1 MEIIIFLL
9 FIFMLIYIGYIARLI
24 YGFTKVHQTESKY
37 EIPQIKFSIIVPF
50 REEQENLPRLLESIR
65 LLNYPIEMFEIVLI
79 DDFSADNSVNVIN
92 RWRMQ
97 NGLFQTTIIENLLLS
112 GSPKKDAISR
122 ALPVV
127 ANEWILT
134 TDADCILPP
143 HLLQSVNSFIQK
155 NKVEMV
161 VGAIRYD
168 GNSSFLNHFQRMDI
182 MSLQGATIGSFGIG
196 KPFMCNGANFAYSKR
211 FFSELNGFDG
221 NSNLASGDDVFLLQ
235 KGVLKSLKKIGY
247 NKSRDAIVITKP
259 VETWNKMINQRIR
272 WASKTNSYQSIYG
285 EDLAFAVFL
294 GNLVIVISLVLV
306 SFQLMIWQYLA
317 ILFLIKFI
325 PDFILLLQSN
335 SFLNRRGFFPLF
347 AAIFYPFFTVAIAL
361 MTISGNYKWKGRHF
375 KM

>member
-1 MEIIIFLL
+1 
-9 FIFMLIYIGYIARLI
+9 MLIYIGYIAILI

-50 REEQENLPRLLESIR
+50 RDEKENLPRLLESIR

-79 DDFSADNSVNVIN
+79 DDFSADRSVNVIN
-92 RWRMQ
+92 KWRMQ

-143 HLLQSVNSFIQK
+143 DLLQSLNSFIQK

-161 VGAIRYD
+161 VGAMRYD

-211 FFSELNGFDG
+211 FFGELNGFEG
-221 NSNLASGDDVFLLQ
+221 NSNVASGDDVFLLQ
-235 KGVLKSLKKIGY
+235 KAVLKSPEKIGF

-259 VETWNKMINQRIR
+259 VDMWNKLINQRIR
-272 WASKTNSYQSIYG
+272 WASKTNSYQSVFG

-294 GNLVIVISLVLV
+294 GNLVIVISAILV
-306 SFQLMIWQYLA
+306 SFQLMSWQYLA
-317 ILFLIKFI
+317 ILFFLKFI
-325 PDFILLLQSN
+325 PDFILLLQAN
-335 SFLNRRGFFPLF
+335 AFLNRRLFFPLF
-347 AAIFYPFFTVAIAL
+347 AATIYPFFTVAIAL